1 MLNHMMIF
9 FILLNSFFMT
19 SCSANSDDVH
29 KEKGIIIYYKND
41 FDKSK
46 KGFHGS
52 RKVSQKL
59 VDDSISG
66 KALLSICK
74 KKWAGP
80 MLDLDIK
87 GSKNLKIAFMAKGEN
102 FKVATLNMFD
112 KKANDNTTPYGYRF
126 LPDDTWVPVLYY
138 VDLFRY
144 NSKNSGH
151 IRNDTHFTNIR
162 FWGPEPKDQDVKIIL
177 DNFVVYRGDDRAAP
191 SKIQGLH
198 AEANKDGVMLKWKV
212 PYDNAYPMVYVISRS
227 HYGEKFKKI
236 AETYHPYYF
245 DRTVEGGT
253 YKYRVLACDFQNN
266 IGEWSTEVEIKG
278 KFKSIKSEP
287 NILIKDRMNYGLHII
302 EVHERGMGKVDKGL
316 VVMYGDSLTGPTLYP
331 RFVAGALGIYR
342 VRAYGYAGMG
352 SGWGKRNLDKKVLNK
367 VKPEFMLLMFGTNDV
382 RGKVREK
389 KVYMEWVDNVIATAK
404 KAESE
409 GVVVIIGTIP
419 PRGFKDPLSFP
430 EASFNKLLIEEAR
443 KNKIPVAYVFKEI
456 QNSGDRHKFIWKDG
470 VHWTSKGMEVAARAW
485 AKTFKQVEFVL
496 RDRP

>member
-1 MLNHMMIF
+1 MLKGMMIF
-9 FILLNSFFMT
+9 FILSNSFFIT
-19 SCSANSDDVH
+19 SCIANSDDVH
-29 KEKGIIIYYKND
+29 KEKGITIYYKND

-66 KALLSICK
+66 KALLNICE

-80 MLDLDIK
+80 SLNLDIK
-87 GSKNLKIAFMAKGEN
+87 GSKGLRIAFMAKAQN
-102 FKVATLNMFD
+102 FKLATLNMFD
-112 KKANDNTTPYGYRF
+112 KEANDNTTPYGYRF
-126 LPDDTWVPVLYY
+126 LPDDRWVPVLYY

-151 IRNDTHFTNIR
+151 IRSDTHFTNIK
-162 FWGPEPKDQDVKIIL
+162 FWGPEPKDQQVKIIL
-177 DNFVVYRGDDRAAP
+177 DNFVVYRGDDRTAP
-191 SKIQGLH
+191 SKIEGLY
-198 AEANKDGVMLKWKV
+198 AYVNKDRVMLKWKV
-212 PYDNAYPMVYVISRS
+212 PHDNVYPMFYVISRS
-227 HYGEKFKKI
+227 DNGEEFKKI
-236 AETYHPYYF
+236 AETYHLYYF
-245 DRTVEGGT
+245 DRTVEKGI

-266 IGEWSTEVEIKG
+266 IGEWSNEVEIKG
-278 KFKSIKSEP
+278 KFQSIKSKP
-287 NILIKDRMNYGLHII
+287 NILTKDRVNYARHIM
-302 EVHERGMGKVDKGL
+302 EVHERGKGRVDKGL

-342 VRAYGYAGMG
+342 VRAYGYASMR

-382 RGKVREK
+382 RGKLRKK

-419 PRGFKDPLSFP
+419 PRGFNDPLSFP

-456 QNSGDRHKFIWKDG
+456 QNCGDRHKFIWKDS
-470 VHWTSKGMEVAARAW
+470 VHWTSKGMEVAAITW